1 MIKYLF
7 QGDSITDAGRN
18 RDRDDNFGLGYGY
31 PLLVAADYMKNRK
44 GEFEFINMGISG
56 DKIVDIYARIK
67 EDIINLKPDMM
78 SILVG
83 VNDIWHELNEQN
95 GVDAEKYEKIY
106 GMLIDEILAALPEIK
121 IIILE
126 PFVLKGIGT
135 ERYYD
140 DFRPELLKR
149 AAAAKRIADKFN
161 LAFVPLQNI
170 FDEASADGNTAYW
183 LADGVHPTA
192 AGHQIIKEELSKA
205 IDSLI

>member
-31 PLLVAADYMKNRK
+31 PLLVAADYMKNRR

-106 GMLIDEILAALPEIK
+106 GMLIEEILAALPEIK

>member
-31 PLLVAADYMKNRK
+31 PLLVAADYMKKRK

-106 GMLIDEILAALPEIK
+106 GMLIEEILAALPEIK

>member
-7 QGDSITDAGRN
+7 QGDSITDADRN
-18 RDRDDNFGLGYGY
+18 RDRDDNPGLGYGY
-31 PLLVAADYMKNRK
+31 PLLVAADYMKNKK
-44 GEFEFINMGISG
+44 GEFEFFNRGVSG
-56 DKIVDIYARIK
+56 DKIVDVYARIK

-95 GVDAEKYEKIY
+95 GVDAEKYEKVY
-106 GMLIDEILAALPEIK
+106 TMLIEEILEALPEIK

-126 PFVLKGIGT
+126 PFVLKGSGT

-140 DFRPELLKR
+140 VFRPELLKR

-161 LAFVPLQNI
+161 LSFVPLQNI
-170 FDEASADGNTAYW
+170 FDEASADGDTAYW

-205 IDSLI
+205 IDSMI

>member
-7 QGDSITDAGRN
+7 QGDSITDAD
-18 RDRDDNFGLGYGY
+18 RDRDRDGNFGLGYGY
-31 PLLVAADYMKNRK
+31 PLLVAADYSKNKK
-44 GEFEFINMGISG
+44 GKFEFINRGVSG
-56 DKIVDIYARIK
+56 DKIVEIYARIK
-67 EDIINLKPDMM
+67 EDIINLKPDIM

-106 GMLIDEILAALPEIK
+106 TMLIEEILEALPNIK

-126 PFVLKGIGT
+126 PFVLKGCGT

-140 DFRPELLKR
+140 VFRAELLKR
-149 AAAAKRIADKFN
+149 AAAAKRVADKFN